1 MSDTNFLREI
11 DEELRRDR
19 LMKLWERYGIY
30 AVAAAVLL
38 VAAIGGWRAWQ
49 WHEARESA
57 KAGAQFEQ
65 AVTLSDAGKQEE
77 AQKEFAAIAKE
88 APSGYRMLAR
98 LQLAG
103 DAGAK
108 NAAEGVKAFDEIAA
122 DGSVD
127 PVLRE
132 LAKVRA
138 LFLLVDTASVSEIAA
153 RAEPLTAKN
162 APFHNSAKEALA
174 LSYYRAGDR
183 AKARALYAE
192 ILADPQVTPSL
203 ANRAQVM
210 QALTAEGSIA
220 AQPVS
225 PTQ

>member
-1 MSDTNFLREI
+1 MSDANFLREI

-19 LMKLWERYGIY
+19 LMKLWERYGVY
-30 AVAAAVLL
+30 AVAAAILL
-38 VAAIGGWRAWQ
+38 IAAIGGWRAWQ

-65 AVTLSDAGKQEE
+65 AVTLSDAGKQVE
-77 AQKEFAAIAKE
+77 AEKEFAAIAKD

-108 NAAEGVKAFDEIAA
+108 NAAEGVKAFDEIAT
-122 DGSVD
+122 DSSID

-138 LFLLVDTASVSEIAA
+138 VFLLVDTAPVSEIAA
-153 RAEPLTAKN
+153 RVEPLTAKS

-192 ILADPQVTPSL
+192 ILADPEVSPSL

-210 QALTAEGSIA
+210 QTLTAEGSAA

>member
-1 MSDTNFLREI
+1 MSDINFLREI
-11 DEELRRDR
+11 EEELRRDR
-19 LMKLWERYGIY
+19 LMKLWERYGVY
-30 AVAAAVLL
+30 AVVAAILL
-38 VAAIGGWRAWQ
+38 VVAIGGWRAWQ

-57 KAGAQFEQ
+57 KAGVQFEQ
-65 AVTLSDAGKQEE
+65 AVTLSDAGKQAE
-77 AQKEFAAIAKE
+77 AEKEFAVIAKE

-108 NAAEGVKAFDEIAA
+108 SAAEGVKAFDEIAA
-122 DGSVD
+122 DNSVD

-132 LAKVRA
+132 LAKLRA
-138 LFLLVDTASVSEIAA
+138 AFLLVDTAPVSEIAA
-153 RAEPLTAKN
+153 RVEPLMAKS

-192 ILADPQVTPSL
+192 ILADPEVSPSL

-210 QALTAEGSIA
+210 QALTAEGSA
-220 AQPVS
+220 AVQPAS